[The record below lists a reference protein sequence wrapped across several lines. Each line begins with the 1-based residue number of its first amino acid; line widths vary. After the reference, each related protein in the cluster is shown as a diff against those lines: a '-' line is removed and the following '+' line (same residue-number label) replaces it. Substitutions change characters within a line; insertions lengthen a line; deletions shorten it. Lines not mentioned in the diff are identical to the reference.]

1 MVRILWILA
10 MSFLSNLSSA
20 QINSFA
26 TARLN
31 TTEVYPEQPIKVT
44 ITVLTETWFTQ
55 PLDFETVTVSNA
67 FVIPFKRTQSGIHHI
82 NNKQYAGLEFF
93 FLVYPYASGTYE
105 FPEVRINVET
115 PPVGGYKGQ
124 NITVTTKSKEFTVLE
139 IPEDYTGAQWFM
151 AKNVRLS
158 ERWSQPLEEVKVGD
172 VLERRITINAAGTLP
187 SFIPEIQLEETTFAT
202 LYHQEPDLNDNRTR
216 HDVNGVR
223 IEKNLYL
230 FEKEGSY
237 EIPPVRVEWWNPYA
251 KRMYFKELEATS
263 ITVKPN
269 PDLGMLLSVKD
280 SLNATGTVL
289 EGNSDEGPMLWFGL
303 VWWEFVLV
311 AAGSLILILMFI
323 RVVTHIIKWILKKKH
338 DYLLSEKHFLR
349 KIDTSGDAKEKI
361 NAVYAWLDRFHPE
374 EKIDGGKWTEW
385 LSMYFSGHKPEPN
398 IDRSDIEL
406 SHPKKGPWVDENQ
419 QPLK

>member
-1 MVRILWILA
+1 MVRVLWVLTIC
-10 MSFLSNLSSA
+10 FLSNATSA
-20 QINSFA
+20 QINCFA

-55 PLDFETVTVSNA
+55 PLDFEPVTVSNA

-93 FLVYPYASGTYE
+93 FLIYPYASGIYE
-105 FPEVRINVET
+105 FPEVRVNVET

-124 NITVTTKSKEFTVLE
+124 KVTVNTKPREFKVLD
-139 IPEDYTGAQWFM
+139 IPEDYEGNQWFI
-151 AKNVRLS
+151 AKNVRIS
-158 ERWSQPLEEVKVGD
+158 ERWSKPLEEVKVGD
-172 VLERRITINAAGTLP
+172 VFERSITVSAAGTLP
-187 SFIPEIQLEETTFAT
+187 SFIPELELEETDFAT
-202 LYHQEPDLNDNRTR
+202 IYPQEPELNDNRTR

-237 EIPPVRVEWWNPYA
+237 EIPSVRVEWWNPYA
-251 KRMYFKELEATS
+251 RRMYFKQLEAIN

-280 SLNATGTVL
+280 SLNATESTL
-289 EGNSDEGPMLWFGL
+289 ESGSDEGPTLWFGL
-303 VWWEFVLV
+303 LWWEFVLV
-311 AAGSLILILMFI
+311 GTGILILILLFF
-323 RVVTHIIKWILKKKH
+323 RAVTHLIKWILKKRH
-338 DYLLSEKHFLR
+338 DYLLSERYFLG
-349 KIDTSGDAKEKI
+349 KIDRHKEAKEKI
-361 NAVYAWLDRFHPE
+361 NAVYAWLDRFHPDQ
-374 EKIDGGKWTEW
+374 KIDPGKWSDW
-385 LSMYFSGHKPEPN
+385 LSVYFTGNKTTKD
-398 IDRSDIEL
+398 IGASDIEL
-406 SHPKKGPWVDENQ
+406 SSPKKGPWVAEHQ